1 MHVVAGGAWQGR
13 KFDMAKF
20 FKIVG
25 ICSVAFFALIVM
37 LFMAG
42 SGGVSQERYDR
53 MTPEQKAA
61 EDHRQQTGLYPE
73 QEAAIAKHC
82 AEVPRPWDC

>member
-1 MHVVAGGAWQGR
+1 
-13 KFDMAKF
+13 MAKF

-25 ICSVAFFALIVM
+25 ISLIAFIALIVV

-42 SGGVSQERYDR
+42 GGKVSQERYDR

-61 EDHRQQTGLYPE
+61 EDHLQQTGLYPE
-73 QEAAIAKHC
+73 QEAAIIKHC
-82 AEVPRPWDC
+82 NEVPRPWDC